1 MDADQWNG
9 EPGPEHDP
17 NDGGG
22 GVPYICTV
30 CAWTGRGGVSAAE
43 HHVNTGHAVRGR
55 RWPAS
60 WPNAIFT
67 GRERRKVKVS
77 A

>member
-1 MDADQWNG
+1 MDAPQFNG

-17 NDGGG
+17 NAGGHG
-22 GVPYICTV
+22 QPYVCV
-30 CAWTGRGGVSAAE
+30 DCAWTGRGGIKALE
-43 HHVNTGHAVRGR
+43 HHVNSGHAVRGR

-60 WPNAIFT
+60 WPNAQFA
-67 GRERRKVKVS
+67 GVERRQTKRI

>member
-1 MDADQWNG
+1 MDATHWNG
-9 EPGPEHDP
+9 APGPEHDP
-17 NDGGG
+17 DAGSLQ
-22 GVPYICTV
+22 PYICTV
-30 CAWTGRGGVSAAE
+30 CAWTGRGGVEAAE

-67 GRERRKVKVS
+67 GTERRKVRRS